1 MVDKPAATYRKYH
14 MDKADERLGLFE
26 GLVERFGIGSALYPG
41 CFVHVTP
48 SFVIPEVAYVD
59 SDKRAAAF
67 FADPGTMTL
76 VKKRRSYAQEPV
88 IRFHHQDFAT
98 PLQEPEAYFDL
109 LISQYA
115 GFVSRDCKRYLKIG
129 GYLAVNNSHGDASMA
144 RLDSDFEFVAVYRR
158 RSEHFT
164 ISSQELETYM
174 IPKSGI
180 EPDRMKLESDM
191 RGPAFTKPVAGYV
204 FVRTA

>member
-1 MVDKPAATYRKYH
+1 MAGKPTTTYRKYH
-14 MDKADERLGLFE
+14 IDKADERLGLFE
-26 GLVERFGIGSALYPG
+26 GLVERFGVGRALYPG
-41 CFVHVTP
+41 SFVHVTP
-48 SFVIPEVAYVD
+48 SFVIPEVVYVD

-67 FADPGTMTL
+67 FADPGTMAL
-76 VKKRRSYAQEPV
+76 VRKQRAYAYEPV

-144 RLDSDFEFVAVYRR
+144 RLDPGFELVAVYHRH
-158 RSEHFT
+158 SEHFT
-164 ISSQELETYM
+164 FSSQELGTFM
-174 IPKSGI
+174 IPKSGF
-180 EPDRMKLESDM
+180 EPDRVRLESEM
-191 RGPAFTKPVAGYV
+191 RGPAFTRSAAGYV
-204 FVRTA
+204 FLRRS